1 MAGMESFQQSLL
13 NTSFPSRRNRASNS
27 QGFHHA
33 VVIGVPLAEYCGAY
47 ESKRV
52 NAMTSEME
60 PLRSSVIRTAAAAE
74 YVRDGAA
81 DTRE

>member
-1 MAGMESFQQSLL
+1 MESFQQSLL
-13 NTSFPSRRNRASNS
+13 NTSLPSRLNLDNQTHGLSS
-27 QGFHHA
+27 EVDDCWPSGW
-33 VVIGVPLAEYCGAY
+33 YWGAY
-47 ESKRV
+47 ESSLEK
-52 NAMTSEME
+52 ATTSEME